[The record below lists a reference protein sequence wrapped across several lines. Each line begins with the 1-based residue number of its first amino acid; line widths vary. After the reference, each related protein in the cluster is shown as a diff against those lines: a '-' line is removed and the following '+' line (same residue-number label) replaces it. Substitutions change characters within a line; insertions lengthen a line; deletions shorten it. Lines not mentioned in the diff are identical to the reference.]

1 MKAYTISLSKHRVAK
16 GKGIPLV
23 DITVKSGI
31 KEFAPDWDFLME
43 YKKSNQDAEAQAIYT
58 EKYYAKLNRVWRE
71 KPQLFLSL
79 FEKYP
84 DEVAYAC
91 YCPEH
96 ACFCH
101 RFLFVKG
108 LAKMAGKLNLP
119 FEDGGELTAN

>member
-43 YKKSNQDAEAQAIYT
+43 YKKSNQDAEAQAVYT
-58 EKYYAKLNRVWRE
+58 RKYYAKLNTVWQH
-71 KPQLFLSL
+71 KPELFLKL
-79 FEKYP
+79 FEEY
-84 DEVAYAC
+84 DEVAFAC
-91 YCPEH
+91 YCPEN

-101 RFLFVKG
+101 RFLFVDG
-108 LAKMAGKLNLP
+108 LEKMAIKLTLP
-119 FEDGGELTAN
+119 FERGGELTNN